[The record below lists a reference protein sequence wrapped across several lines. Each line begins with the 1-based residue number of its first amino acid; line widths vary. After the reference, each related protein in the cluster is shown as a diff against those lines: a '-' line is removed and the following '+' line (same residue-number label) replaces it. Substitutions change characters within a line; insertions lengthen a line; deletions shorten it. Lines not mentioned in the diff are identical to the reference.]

1 MAWIANGLIQKLI
14 EAGAVELHDDGIAF
28 AKSFSDFVTKRRGI
42 IFRTRTLEQWRIYLG
57 DYNCTLLNL
66 TASEAGATMI
76 LLEYSRN
83 NKKMTVSDGR

>member
-1 MAWIANGLIQKLI
+1 LPWIANGLIQKLI
-14 EAGAVELHDDGIAF
+14 EARAVELHDDGIAF
-28 AKSFSDFVTKRRGI
+28 AKPFRDFVTKRRGI
-42 IFRTRTLEQWRIYLG
+42 IFRTRTLEQWRLDLG

-83 NKKMTVSDGR
+83 NKKIAISDGR